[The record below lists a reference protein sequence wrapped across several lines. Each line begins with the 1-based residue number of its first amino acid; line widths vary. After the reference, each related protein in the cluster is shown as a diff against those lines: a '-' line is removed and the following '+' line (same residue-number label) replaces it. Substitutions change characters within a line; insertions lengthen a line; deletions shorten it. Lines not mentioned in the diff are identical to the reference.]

1 MKLSIAQQNESA
13 INFCLALRNREM
25 RKGNERARHR
35 THDCLSW
42 RDDKGK
48 VIGTLSITLPC
59 KTYPRGKVQ
68 RKPLARVLP

>member
-42 RDDKGK
+42 RDDNGK
-48 VIGTLSITLPC
+48 LLGTLSITLPC
-59 KTYPRGKVQ
+59 EAYPKGKVI
-68 RKPLARVLP
+68 RRPLKKRVA